1 MMKKIK
7 YFLIGTCLVGVFP
20 ISNLSHAQG
29 TITNPLKG
37 LNSIPLFVSGLL
49 GFVAEIGAVF
59 AILALIY
66 VGFLYV
72 KARGNEKEI
81 SKAHTAF
88 KNTIIGIILL
98 LGAQLIASIITGTI
112 GALTK

>member
-1 MMKKIK
+1 MKNKK
-7 YFLIGTCLVGVFP
+7 YFFIALVIVSLFTMA
-20 ISNLSHAQG
+20 SLSYAAG

-37 LNSIPLFVSGLL
+37 LNSIPEFVSSLL
-49 GFVAEIGAVF
+49 SFVAKIGGIFAV
-59 AILALIY
+59 LALIW

-81 SKAHTAF
+81 GAAHTAF

-112 GALTK
+112 NALTR